1 MWKKI
6 KRLFCKHTYVPSV
19 TPGYHICID
28 CYKHK
33 KLV

>member
-19 TPGYHICID
+19 NPGYHICID

-33 KLV
+33 KLI